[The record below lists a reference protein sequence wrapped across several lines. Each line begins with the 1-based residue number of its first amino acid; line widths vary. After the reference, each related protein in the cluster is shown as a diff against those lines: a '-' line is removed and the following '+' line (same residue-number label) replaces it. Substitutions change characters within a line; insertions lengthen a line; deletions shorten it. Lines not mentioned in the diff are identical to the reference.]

1 MLAVLNK
8 SEGVTCGA
16 AQGDGQSEDTGL
28 RTGNV
33 VRPEEESPARN
44 VEYFKNKQDIAINE
58 VEVNQAQLVG
68 GRQVRE
74 LGILSKG
81 QARKRYEMCIC
92 CRYEVSGQLN
102 YCNVARDSVLKV
114 VIIIRSSRGDKR
126 EKGETIG
133 TSCPLSSSILI

>member
-1 MLAVLNK
+1 
-8 SEGVTCGA
+8 
-16 AQGDGQSEDTGL
+16 
-28 RTGNV
+28 
-33 VRPEEESPARN
+33 
-44 VEYFKNKQDIAINE
+44 
-58 VEVNQAQLVG
+58 
-68 GRQVRE
+68 
-74 LGILSKG
+74 
-81 QARKRYEMCIC
+81 MCIC